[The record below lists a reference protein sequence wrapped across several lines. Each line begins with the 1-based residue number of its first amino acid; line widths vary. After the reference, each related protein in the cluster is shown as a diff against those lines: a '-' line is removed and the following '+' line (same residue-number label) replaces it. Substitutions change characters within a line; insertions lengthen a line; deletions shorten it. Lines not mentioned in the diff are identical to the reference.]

1 MATVDIS
8 RFILKKQGLV
18 IPEIILKQEFIT
30 EFEKTLQG
38 QSPLLVAHFLKKVAD
53 NVESYID
60 IENINK
66 VTGKVSEMNS
76 FLSSQYGTLLT
87 DDDIKILNFISQM
100 QKNSVYDFLEIAGPL
115 YFGVEI
121 IDELERKHDLY
132 SDKIKVSSSLWLFG
146 AIFEQILHMVDRR
159 IYHFLNDATNSE
171 SIDKFFKSFKEGNR
185 EQYHEH
191 ATSGKINRV
200 LSEILSLNPKTNLSI
215 FGSIENPKNLRNK
228 ISHSNLFYDS
238 VRNKIICLDGSEYEI
253 DEFIREFYRLF
264 QFLFEWIRLSI
275 NKPMT
280 DPQFSDDVITD
291 FKSGF
296 YIMYKS
302 YKREHRFYANRR
314 LSALVIWIEKEIQRE
329 HDNKF

>member
-1 MATVDIS
+1 MATGDIS

-18 IPEIILKQEFIT
+18 IPEIILNQKFIAEFDKRLQE
-30 EFEKTLQG
+30 

-60 IENINK
+60 VNNINI
-66 VTGKVSEMNS
+66 VTKRVSEMDS
-76 FLSSQYGTLLT
+76 ILSTQYGTLLT
-87 DDDIKILNFISQM
+87 NDDYKILNFISQM

-121 IDELERKHDLY
+121 IDELEKNQDLY

-159 IYHFLNDATNSE
+159 IYHFLTDPVNPNSTN
-171 SIDKFFKSFKEGNR
+171 KFFKSFKDGRR
-185 EQYHEH
+185 EQYHNH
-191 ATSGKINRV
+191 ATSGKINIV
-200 LSEILSLNPKTNLSI
+200 LSKILSLDPQTNLSI
-215 FGSIENPKNLRNK
+215 FGSTDNPKNLRNK
-228 ISHSNLFYDS
+228 ISHSNLFFDS
-238 VRNKIICLDGSEYEI
+238 VRNKIVCLDGSEYDI

-280 DPQFSDDVITD
+280 DPQFSDDVVTD

-296 YIMYKS
+296 YSMYKS

-314 LSALVIWIEKEIQRE
+314 LSALVIWIEKEIRKE
-329 HDNKF
+329 SKN